1 MDLWDLI
8 AIVPSLG
15 VADFLIFGG
24 EWVAHAPA
32 EAARRRRLE
41 RARSRTAVGWGALT
55 LGVWALSEG
64 VLGGVS
70 PPHPLSLVL
79 AGAASAAAGVGAA
92 WVRPLRR
99 PSESP

>member
-1 MDLWDLI
+1 VDLRDLL
-8 AIVPSLG
+8 AIVPSLV
-15 VADFLIFGG
+15 VADFLIVGG

-32 EAARRRRLE
+32 AAAARRRLE
-41 RARSRTAVGWGALT
+41 RARSRTAMRWGALT
-55 LGVWALSEG
+55 LGVWALSEAA
-64 VLGGVS
+64 LGGLS
-70 PPHPLSLVL
+70 PPHALPLAL